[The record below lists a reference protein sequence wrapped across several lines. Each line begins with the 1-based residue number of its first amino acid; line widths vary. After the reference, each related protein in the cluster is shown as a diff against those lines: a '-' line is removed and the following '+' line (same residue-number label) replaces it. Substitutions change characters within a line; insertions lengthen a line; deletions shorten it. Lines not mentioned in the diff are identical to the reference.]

1 MSHTPAVPGPQP
13 KGPAK
18 LVYFA
23 TGSPA
28 EVAADF
34 ERLELAGNGTQLRVV
49 APSYTAGA
57 LRPLGLFRP
66 EELLPYQ
73 PALAP
78 FLWLRLLAFLG
89 FSRRAVV
96 VCLSARQRFRFL
108 KFLALTLRGRVI
120 FSPTSGERVPLSPL
134 DLAGIWLR
142 QTLDAR
148 EERRK
153 NFPIGVIGSASG
165 YYLGKI
171 VPVLRARYP
180 GAPLHGL
187 LLPQGT
193 ASAAHL
199 FDSVQVLQPG
209 WWSVLREGFR
219 LARSRN
225 LYQRWVVPCTNEPY
239 RRLKLVAFV
248 WPLSRRQIYNELG
261 DGFPVR
267 KTRTLWGHFRWR
279 LRDRLTY
286 QIVAGT
292 AGRSWPLRA
301 VHLVLY
307 GLRLLSA
314 VPVLTMARLRALH
327 PRRSRHSKA
336 PAGAPGAAGEWSGYE
351 GLESGRIGLARGS
364 SVTSGSAGD
373 TQGTGD
379 AD

>member
-1 MSHTPAVPGPQP
+1 MSQTAAPGPRLQRP
-13 KGPAK
+13 EK

-34 ERLELAGNGTQLRVV
+34 GRLQLAGNGTRLRVV
-49 APSYTAGA
+49 APSRTAGA
-57 LRPLGLFRP
+57 LRQLGLIRP
-66 EELLPYQ
+66 QELIPYQ

-89 FSRRAVV
+89 FSRRCVV

-108 KFLALTLRGRVI
+108 KFLALTLRGRVL
-120 FSPTSGERVPLSPL
+120 FSPTAGERIPLSPL

-165 YYLGKI
+165 FYLEKI
-171 VPVLRARYP
+171 IPVLRKRYP

-187 LLPQGT
+187 LLPQGA

-199 FDSVQVLQPG
+199 FDSVQFLEPG
-209 WWSVLREGFR
+209 WAGALRQGFR
-219 LARSRN
+219 LLRSRKT
-225 LYQRWVVPCTNEPY
+225 YQRWVVPCTNEPY
-239 RRLKLVAFV
+239 RSLKLLAFV

-267 KTRTLWGHFRWR
+267 KVSTLWWHFRWR
-279 LRDRLTY
+279 LRDRLVY

-292 AGRSWPLRA
+292 AGKSAPLRIA
-301 VHLVLY
+301 HLLLY
-307 GLRLLSA
+307 GVRLLSA
-314 VPVLTMARLRALH
+314 APVLAMARLRALRRGARRTQPAQVAA
-327 PRRSRHSKA
+327 PR
-336 PAGAPGAAGEWSGYE
+336 AAGGWSGYE
-351 GLESGRIGLARGS
+351 GLERRRLGLARRNP
-364 SVTSGSAGD
+364 VASGSAGEAP
-373 TQGTGD
+373 GAGG
-379 AD
+379 AR